1 MNYIRAK
8 GRGRFKMTVDYMK
21 SVDENTFVS
30 DVIEKSKE
38 KVVIVDFWA
47 PWCGPCKAL
56 TPILESQAVKN
67 REHLEVVKVNID
79 ENQGIASQLR
89 IQSIPAV
96 FAFSDG
102 QPVDGFMGAKT
113 EPDVEK
119 FFDALIKKFSKTN
132 SNISEELNGLLSEGR
147 FQEVKLT
154 SEELIKSNPSPEN
167 YSLLI
172 RSIVGLGD
180 FDEVEQVLKNLTPE
194 ILKDNAVKSAI
205 SSYELLKNND
215 VKDSKKEILD
225 RIKKNPAD
233 LDSKMNYSKILFNE
247 SNFSECIDILLEM
260 FEKDREWKDGYAK
273 QQLLLIFDHLG
284 SENEL
289 SQKGRRA
296 LTSLIFV

>member
-1 MNYIRAK
+1 MI
-8 GRGRFKMTVDYMK
+8 VDSMK

-38 KVVIVDFWA
+38 KIVIVDFWA

-56 TPILESQAVKN
+56 TPILESQAAKKK
-67 REHLEVVKVNID
+67 EHLEVVKVNID
-79 ENQGIASQLR
+79 ENKGIASQLR

-119 FFDALIKKFSKTN
+119 FFDTLIKKFSKTN
-132 SNISEELNGLLSEGR
+132 SNVSEELEVLLSEGR
-147 FQEVKLT
+147 FREVKLT

-172 RSIVGLGD
+172 RSIIGLGD
-180 FDEVEQVLKNLTPE
+180 FDEVEQLLKNLTPE
-194 ILKDNAVKSAI
+194 ILKNNAIKSAI

-215 VKDSKKEILD
+215 VKDSKKEVLD
-225 RIKKNPAD
+225 RITKNPAD

-247 SNFSECIDILLEM
+247 NNFSECIDILLEM
-260 FEKDREWKDGYAK
+260 FRKDKEWKDGYAK
-273 QQLLLIFDHLG
+273 KQLLLIFDHLG

-289 SQKGRRA
+289 SKKGRRA
-296 LTSLIFV
+296 LTSLVFV

>member
-1 MNYIRAK
+1 MI
-8 GRGRFKMTVDYMK
+8 VDTMK

-38 KVVIVDFWA
+38 KIVIVDFWA

-56 TPILESQAVKN
+56 TPILESQAAKKK
-67 REHLEVVKVNID
+67 EHLEVVKVNID

-119 FFDALIKKFSKTN
+119 FFDTLIKKFSKTN
-132 SNISEELNGLLSEGR
+132 SNVSEELEFLLSEGR
-147 FQEVKLT
+147 FREVKLT

-172 RSIVGLGD
+172 RSIIGLGD
-180 FDEVEQVLKNLTPE
+180 FDEVEQLLKNLTPE
-194 ILKDNAVKSAI
+194 ILKNNAIKSAI

-215 VKDSKKEILD
+215 VKDSKKEVLD
-225 RIKKNPAD
+225 RITKNPAD

-247 SNFSECIDILLEM
+247 NNFSECIDILLEM
-260 FEKDREWKDGYAK
+260 FRKDKEWRDGYAK
-273 QQLLLIFDHLG
+273 KQLLLIFDHLG

-289 SQKGRRA
+289 SKKGRRA
-296 LTSLIFV
+296 LTSLVFV

>member
-1 MNYIRAK
+1 M
-8 GRGRFKMTVDYMK
+8 GSG
-21 SVDENTFVS
+21 
-30 DVIEKSKE
+30 
-38 KVVIVDFWA
+38 
-47 PWCGPCKAL
+47 CGPCKAL
-56 TPILESQAVKN
+56 TPILESQATKKK
-67 REHLEVVKVNID
+67 EHLEVVKVNID

-113 EPDVEK
+113 EPEVEK
-119 FFDALIKKFSKTN
+119 FLDTLIKKFSKNN
-132 SNISEELNGLLSEGR
+132 SNVSEEFEILLSEGR
-147 FQEVKLT
+147 FEEVKLA

-180 FDEVEQVLKNLTPE
+180 FDGVEQLIENLSPG
-194 ILKDNAVKSAI
+194 ILKDNAVKGAI

-215 VKDSKKEILD
+215 VEDSKKEILD
-225 RIKKNPAD
+225 RMQKNPAD
-233 LDSKMNYSKILFNE
+233 LDCKMNYSKILFKEN
-247 SNFSECIDILLEM
+247 NFSECIDVLLEI
-260 FEKDREWKDGYAK
+260 FRKDKEWKDGYAK
-273 QQLLLIFDHLG
+273 KQLLLIFDHLG

-289 SQKGRRA
+289 SKKGRRA

>member
-1 MNYIRAK
+1 MIA
-8 GRGRFKMTVDYMK
+8 DSMK
-21 SVDENTFVS
+21 SVDEITFVS

-38 KVVIVDFWA
+38 KIVIVDFWA

-56 TPILESQAVKN
+56 TPILESQAAKKK
-67 REHLEVVKVNID
+67 EHLEVVKVNID

-119 FFDALIKKFSKTN
+119 FFDTLIKKFSKTN
-132 SNISEELNGLLSEGR
+132 SNVSEELELLLSEGR
-147 FQEVKLT
+147 FREVKLT

-172 RSIVGLGD
+172 RSIIGLGD
-180 FDEVEQVLKNLTPE
+180 FDEVEQLLKNLTPE
-194 ILKDNAVKSAI
+194 ILKNAAIKSAI

-215 VKDSKKEILD
+215 VEDSKKEVLD
-225 RIKKNPAD
+225 RITKNPAD

-247 SNFSECIDILLEM
+247 NNFSECIDILLEI
-260 FEKDREWKDGYAK
+260 FRKDKEWKDGYAK
-273 QQLLLIFDHLG
+273 KQLLLIFDHLG

-289 SQKGRRA
+289 SKKGRRA
-296 LTSLIFV
+296 LTSLVFV